1 MKVGYASHEITPI
14 EPSYLCGH
22 AIRTEI
28 SKGTLDPLYVS
39 CVILDVD
46 GKKKCW
52 YSFDLVMLDR
62 DFTIQLQKVVSN
74 IIECNEYEV
83 VCSVIHTHSGPEVSE
98 KGVFS
103 ETSELGARPGYS
115 EFLFA
120 KCMEALYEA
129 LAHLEEANVRYDSFE
144 IEGCFGNRNGKEHPA
159 DKECIC
165 IQFYTSD
172 RVLLT
177 CVNFA
182 CHPTVLGPQNLY
194 FSADIFGSIRNR
206 LQEKWNSSVFMMQGA
221 AGDMGTRQ
229 FRQGE
234 DNVELSRLTDLLDIQ
249 FNRNWNWI
257 NVKSDEIKTIE
268 THFEIDEDID
278 LSELQ
283 IRYDE
288 NKRKLDQETNHDQI
302 KLLNSGLA
310 ALKFQMQHGTHYHA
324 DLDGSIWKIG
334 KLCFVCL
341 PCELFNQLGVKIKNA
356 GIDEKII
363 IWGYAFNGGTS
374 IGYLVDEPQYGK
386 SYESIATCIKKGT
399 PEKYCDYIISKLDF

>member
-1 MKVGYASHEITPI
+1 MKVGYASHEITPK

-39 CVILDVD
+39 CIVLKD
-46 GKKKCW
+46 GDKTRCW
-52 YSFDLVMLDR
+52 FSFDLVMLDQK
-62 DFTIQLQKVVSN
+62 FTVNLQKVVSH
-74 IIECNEYEV
+74 ILDCKEFEV

-98 KGVFS
+98 KGIFS
-103 ETSELGARPGYS
+103 ETSELGARPGYA

-120 KCMEALYEA
+120 KCMDALYGA
-129 LAHLEEANVRYDSFE
+129 LASLEETSIRYDSFD
-144 IEGCFGNRNGKEHPA
+144 IEGCFGNRNGKEFPA

-165 IQFYTSD
+165 IQFYNNEQ
-172 RVLLT
+172 VLLT

-194 FSADIFGSIRNR
+194 FSSDIFGSIRNR
-206 LQEKWNSSVFMMQGA
+206 LEKKWGTPVFMMQGA

-229 FRQGE
+229 YRQGE
-234 DNVELSRLTDLLDIQ
+234 DGAELNRLTDLLDVQ
-249 FNRNWNWI
+249 FNRDWNWK
-257 NVKSDEIKTIE
+257 NVKNDEIKVSE
-268 THFEIDEDID
+268 THFEIDEEID
-278 LSELQ
+278 LEELQ
-283 IRYDE
+283 VRYDE
-288 NKRKLDQETNHDQI
+288 NKIKLDKETNHDQI

-310 ALKFQMQHGTHYHA
+310 ALKSQMSHGSHYHA
-324 DLDGSIWKIG
+324 EIDGTIWKIG
-334 KLCFVCL
+334 ELCFVCL
-341 PCELFNQLGVKIKNA
+341 PCELFNQLGVRIKKA
-356 GIDEKII
+356 KDKEKIV

-399 PEKYCDYIISKLDF
+399 PEKYCDYIITKLDF